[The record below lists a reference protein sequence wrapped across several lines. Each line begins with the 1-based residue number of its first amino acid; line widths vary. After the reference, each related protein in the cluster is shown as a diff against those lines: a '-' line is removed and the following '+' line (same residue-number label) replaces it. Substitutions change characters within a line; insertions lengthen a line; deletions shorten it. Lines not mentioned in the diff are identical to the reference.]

1 MGKHALITGQALS
14 PHAGPQTQALQLDAD
29 PLAAPLVPDIGI
41 SPPPELG
48 TAVGAAFFAMMQHYG
63 EGVTPGAFQVRVPL
77 DSHLHVCPLNV
88 CAACSS
94 CNHMSELCDH
104 CYCPEAATSLR
115 TTILPTVQPERA
127 SVVSCRLGSSCT
139 CSGMHWA
146 TAPCQ
151 TLCVPSQRRC

>member
-1 MGKHALITGQALS
+1 VEQTAGQALS

-77 DSHLHVCPLNV
+77 
-88 CAACSS
+88 
-94 CNHMSELCDH
+94 EG
-104 CYCPEAATSLR
+104 TSLICSR
-115 TTILPTVQPERA
+115 CTICYDGMISITQKLQP
-127 SVVSCRLGSSCT
+127 LGT
-139 CSGMHWA
+139 KTGNNA
-146 TAPCQ
+146 I
-151 TLCVPSQRRC
+151 